1 MMSSGDFYSTEDFLQ
16 ILGIFSFAIHF
27 VLAGVEWDTEK
38 ENTMKVHNAME
49 ISFELQEREE
59 TLDSGDTVV
68 AFFQKVERFKNFIPF
83 TPFLMWDQTQCY
95 GYERRD
101 DGTCEVFHR
110 GKVFYGPLPVRWAV
124 QLHARYVI
132 WATEKHINSPAFGS
146 GNLEV
151 QEEQRGNIPGY
162 AISDFL
168 RRLAVA
174 QKVAIESGKIAAG
187 SSTAEAEVT
196 LKKLQRLQETE

>member
-49 ISFELQEREE
+49 ISFHLEEKEEE
-59 TLDSGDTVV
+59 TEDGEKVV

-83 TPFLMWDQTQCY
+83 TSFLMWDQTQCY
-95 GYERRD
+95 GYNRRQN
-101 DGTCEVFHR
+101 GTCEVFHR
-110 GKVFYGPLPVRWAV
+110 GKVFYGPLPVRFLV
-124 QLHARYVI
+124 SLHARYVI
-132 WATEKHINSPAFGS
+132 WATEKHMNSPLFGS
-146 GNLEV
+146 GKLEE
-151 QEEQRGNIPGY
+151 QEEQRGNIPVY
-162 AISDFL
+162 AVSDFL
-168 RRLAVA
+168 RRLALA
-174 QKVAIESGKIAAG
+174 QRVMIESGKIAAG
-187 SSTAEAEVT
+187 ASTAEAEVT